1 MALNDGAARSAA
13 ARGAGSPIGP
23 DLWPRAAFGVA
34 LAFAALAA
42 AWAGGLVFL
51 AFWWLA
57 SAIILW
63 EWQRLIGGRRLLAR
77 IAVGT
82 VAAAAAALFAMHEEV
97 VWATASIVVGGAAVG
112 LVADPAARGW
122 AAAGALYA
130 GALVASLALLRA
142 SPSYGLP
149 AILWLYAVVWGV
161 DIAAYFAGRTIG
173 GPKLWP
179 SVSPAK
185 TWSGA
190 VVGALVGATLGLLL
204 APWTNRIDRLFFL
217 GLAAAAVAELG
228 DLFESALKRRF
239 KVKDASGLIPGHGGA
254 MDRLDSFLAASVFAA
269 IVAAV
274 NTRGSFIASGLFQ
287 W

>member
-34 LAFAALAA
+34 LA
-42 AWAGGLVFL
+42 WSGGLVFL

-63 EWQRLIGGRRLLAR
+63 EWQRLIGGSRLLAR

-190 VVGALVGATLGLLL
+190 VVGALVGAMLGLLL

-254 MDRLDSFLAASVFAA
+254 MDRLDSFLAASVFGA